1 MSIPNRLVDPPRA
14 GSADFENAPTPSGTV
29 PWNRASDNAS
39 RGTDTSGLDLL
50 VGRQSMWAAPGLRAT
65 GIESISPGT
74 TFQLQRILHERA
86 RNRGLLKQPAI
97 IHGTGSHGVRRE
109 AVSLPRNC
117 KTPGHSP
124 KNHVPGRGI
133 PGIPGIPAFGTWDQ
147 GKPLPSGY
155 CGMFA
160 SKQATFPTKLVPHFE
175 GIPAKESCGIGWL
188 EPEIRSQM
196 NRKVSRGFASRLRWR
211 TPLRNSVCS
220 CLKSVQPSKSPGFH
234 PGILRD
240 AGMPGSHARGD
251 FGTKIPDPGIS
262 GSRDLGIPIHPNLGI
277 RSPL

>member
-1 MSIPNRLVDPPRA
+1 MRKPCLFRIGWSTPPRA

-74 TFQLQRILHERA
+74 TFQLQRTLHERA
-86 RNRGLLKQPAI
+86 RNRGFLKQPAI

-155 CGMFA
+155 CGLFA
-160 SKQATFPTKLVPHFE
+160 SKRPSLPNWCPILRAFPLKSLV
-175 GIPAKESCGIGWL
+175 ESGCW
-188 EPEIRSQM
+188 
-196 NRKVSRGFASRLRWR
+196 NRK
-211 TPLRNSVCS
+211 
-220 CLKSVQPSKSPGFH
+220 
-234 PGILRD
+234 
-240 AGMPGSHARGD
+240 
-251 FGTKIPDPGIS
+251 S
-262 GSRDLGIPIHPNLGI
+262 GPR
-277 RSPL
+277 